1 MVQNAKRTTRLV
13 SINEC
18 GALVAFVIVLDIP
31 RLSIRAPQGK
41 VWILWK
47 IDGVREKWY
56 ITSLRLYTSVKL
68 WFLPV
73 ASVYTKKKMIF
84 YIHSCYP
91 FRSAEAYF
99 VVVRHARIRVV
110 SRKLPSIPFL
120 ISPGVLLNAPIQ
132 SLIYVYTHIFCIWFP
147 KVILPVIGLSC
158 NRSQI
163 YLQLLPQAT
172 YLLAVVM

>member
-1 MVQNAKRTTRLV
+1 MNLVEDRWGLRKMVCYKFT
-13 SINEC
+13 
-18 GALVAFVIVLDIP
+18 ALHFCETVILTSCVC
-31 RLSIRAPQGK
+31 
-41 VWILWK
+41 VY
-47 IDGVREKWY
+47 EK
-56 ITSLRLYTSVKL
+56 KL
-68 WFLPV
+68 
-73 ASVYTKKKMIF
+73 IF

-99 VVVRHARIRVV
+99 VVVRHTRIRVV

-147 KVILPVIGLSC
+147 KVILLVIGLSC
-158 NRSQI
+158 NCSQI

-172 YLLAVVM
+172 YTCWPWSCKPTKN